1 MIDEPSGGSSG
12 ITYDEWLKKEGLYK
26 LIKDDPSIAAAT
38 LALQNFRDSVEPT
51 NMGIIDEIKRDF
63 SYPLDS
69 IRQELNKVKIENLQ
83 PQEVWDALFK
93 EVLKL
98 AYSQKSIDV
107 NSFNDLERVRLREI
121 ANYCPYTFGNAV
133 YSARALLL
141 VVDGPEVHYQNDCEV
156 LDTPE
161 HTSARL
167 AQPKMEDI
175 LPKLNNTKND
185 DVISANII
193 PNPNNGS
200 FKIQYNSK
208 EKSNLNLKICNVTG
222 EEIELVV
229 LDVNKQIYY
238 YINSRLANGVYAY
251 FIYSDN
257 SVIAKGK
264 FVVLK

>member
-38 LALQNFRDSVEPT
+38 PELQNFRDSVEPT
-51 NMGIIDEIKRDF
+51 NMGKIDEIKRDF

-69 IRQELNKVKIENLQ
+69 IRQQLNKVKIENLQ
-83 PQEVWDALFK
+83 PQAVWDALFK

-98 AYSQKSIDV
+98 AYSQKSIDE
-107 NSFNDLERVRLREI
+107 NSFDDYERTRLREI

-133 YSARALLL
+133 YSARALLE
-141 VVDGPEVHYQNDCEV
+141 VIDGPEVHYQNDCEI

-175 LPKLNNTKND
+175 IPNRGSIQNIQYKIKLL
-185 DVISANII
+185 

-200 FKIQYNSK
+200 FSIHFSDYNIESKLTLEIIDFTGKIIDVKSISDKLFKYEGKLSSGIYLCKVYDDVK
-208 EKSNLNLKICNVTG
+208 EVFKT
-222 EEIELVV
+222 
-229 LDVNKQIYY
+229 
-238 YINSRLANGVYAY
+238 
-251 FIYSDN
+251 
-257 SVIAKGK
+257 K
-264 FVVLK
+264 FVVIN